1 MFALT
6 MKRTYSEHMWLREA
20 TMDGSAHGALR
31 DANGRFLAGHSGNP
45 SGKKPG
51 TRNRATVLREA
62 LGDGE
67 DLAAARIVI
76 DKTLSGDMVAAR
88 FIVGRLEPRPCG
100 RPIELDLPEGTSAR
114 DIVAAYDVTMRAM
127 ATGEITPDE
136 ALQVSRVLDG
146 RLRALKIAAREETS
160 IRANAKQSPS
170 PLAGEGG
177 DPRSG
182 EGEGARAGYS
192 AKRRQT
198 PHPPIAVAMGPSL
211 SRKGRGEFSPSSP
224 AFRLH
229 FAGDGHLRNAPY
241 FPQSSP
247 GGSP

>member
-1 MFALT
+1 
-6 MKRTYSEHMWLREA
+6 
-20 TMDGSAHGALR
+20 MDGSAHGALR
-31 DANGRFLAGHSGNP
+31 DANGRFVAGYSGNP

-67 DLAAARIVI
+67 DIAAARIVI
-76 DKTLSGDMVAAR
+76 DKALSGDMVAAR
-88 FIVGRLEPRPCG
+88 FVVGRLEPRPRG

-114 DIVAAYDVTMRAM
+114 DIVAAYDVTVRAM

-146 RLRALKIAAREETS
+146 RLRALKIAAREEIS
-160 IRANAKQSPS
+160 IRAEQSPS

-182 EGEGARAGYS
+182 EGEGGGAGYGV
-192 AKRRQT
+192 KRRQT
-198 PHPPIAVAMGPSL
+198 PHPPIATAMGPSL
-211 SRKGRGEFSPSSP
+211 SRSRGDPRSPLSRQAWRSHAESKGRGGLPPSSP

-229 FAGDGHLRNAPY
+229 FAERGGGAIVGAPGNAPY
-241 FPQSSP
+241 FP
-247 GGSP
+247 